1 MKKFVVFMLTAL
13 MLFVAVPGFAVVDPG
28 SQTDSADIFVGTG
41 NFFSAGGTP
50 LINSDDIGLRVGG
63 QAVTFWWDGN
73 DQPMDGMFIR
83 TFEETGSV
91 SGSFDISYEEIS
103 MEYDDATGLSI
114 FPGRATFV
122 SGDYGVTVSWD
133 FGAVSGRRVIYGG
146 IDADLGDSSTYFA
159 IGAIKVEQ
167 DPTFRVAV
175 YKVATP
181 EVVNDYFYPSLDDED
196 DPDYELLASF
206 NDITSTDMDLAFTL
220 DQASEGYLVIAIQ
233 NWWKN
238 ELRLGKHVEV
248 DLLGEDLVLTDNI
261 IDYSKAIYGLTDGQV
276 GSGMSAL
283 VIPSDHDLFWQS
295 SLSPS
300 LSQYSYL
307 PISDLNGSFD
317 IPVFYGSVQDG
328 GEGNIHLEWDDD
340 IPITSR
346 NGGGFCSVGFLA
358 PSALLL
364 LLPLMFMRKR

>member
-1 MKKFVVFMLTAL
+1 MKKTFVLMLTAL

-28 SQTDSADIFVGTG
+28 SQSDSADIFVGTG

-83 TFEETGSV
+83 TLEETGSV
-91 SGSFDISYEEIS
+91 SGSFDISYEEIF
-103 MEYDDATGLSI
+103 MDYDDATGLSI
-114 FPGRATFV
+114 FPGRDTFV
-122 SGDYGVTVSWD
+122 SGDYAVTVSWD
-133 FGAVSGRRVIYGG
+133 FGAASGLRVLYGG
-146 IDADLGDSSTYFA
+146 IDADFGDSTNYFA
-159 IGAIKVEQ
+159 IGAIKVEE

-175 YKVATP
+175 YKVETP
-181 EVVNDYFYPSLDDED
+181 DVVNDYFYPSLDDED
-196 DPDYELLASF
+196 YPDYELLASF
-206 NDITSTDMDLAFTL
+206 NDITSADMDLSFTL

-248 DLLGEDLVLTDNI
+248 DLLGEDLALTGDAI
-261 IDYSKAIYGLTDGQV
+261 EYSKVIYDLTDGQV

-283 VIPSDHDLFWQS
+283 VIPSDPNIIWQS

-307 PISDLNGSFD
+307 PIDELNGSFD
-317 IPVFYGSVQDG
+317 IPVFYGSMQDG
-328 GEGNIHLEWDDD
+328 GQGTIHLEWDDD
-340 IPITSR
+340 IPITSK
-346 NGGGFCSVGFLA
+346 NSGGGCSVGFLV